1 MYRIARV
8 AAIAA
13 SAFVLSACASNGTA
27 PAPTVTPSPTASA
40 TVAPAAVA
48 SDESTEM
55 AACAVGAAEVSGT
68 CAWDAVSAEAILTPP
83 AHRAAV
89 THKVVVTPK
98 PASGLV
104 GGAVTNRLPG
114 APTGTLGGVSSTP
127 GGPVSKTIDP
137 NVPDGGTPIV
147 GVVPATPRGTA
158 PAPDVN
164 ASAVVIGQLDK

>member
-27 PAPTVTPSPTASA
+27 PVLPAPTASA

-83 AHRAAV
+83 AHKATV
-89 THKVVVTPK
+89 THKVTPK

-104 GGAVTNRLPG
+104 GSGTSV
-114 APTGTLGGVSSTP
+114 APLGGVSSTP

-137 NVPDGGTPIV
+137 NVPDGGTPII
-147 GVVPATPRGTA
+147 GVVPATPRSTA

>member
-27 PAPTVTPSPTASA
+27 PVLTVTPSPTASA
-40 TVAPAAVA
+40 TVAPVTVA

-55 AACAVGAAEVSGT
+55 AAEVSGT
-68 CAWDAVSAEAILTPP
+68 CAWDAVSAEAILTPS
-83 AHRAAV
+83 AHKATV
-89 THKVVVTPK
+89 THKVSPAAPK

-137 NVPDGGTPIV
+137 NVFDGGAPIV

>member
-27 PAPTVTPSPTASA
+27 PVLTVTPSPPASA
-40 TVAPAAVA
+40 TVAPVVA

-55 AACAVGAAEVSGT
+55 AACAIGAAEVSGT
-68 CAWDAVSAEAILTPP
+68 CAWDAVSAEAILTPS
-83 AHRAAV
+83 AHKATV

-137 NVPDGGTPIV
+137 NVPDGGAPIV